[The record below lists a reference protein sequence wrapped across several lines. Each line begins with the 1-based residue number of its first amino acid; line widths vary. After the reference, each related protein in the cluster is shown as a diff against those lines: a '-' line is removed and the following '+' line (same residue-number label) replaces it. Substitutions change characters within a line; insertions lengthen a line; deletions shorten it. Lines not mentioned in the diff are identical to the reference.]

1 MITNNSGVVMQV
13 LGLDAVFE
21 CTAVSEPVH
30 ISRWLF
36 GNVELTNSEKYF
48 IQVWQLVDTKNIAL
62 LSWKS
67 IYTLSWKSIINL

>member
-48 IQVWQLVDTKNIAL
+48 IQV
-62 LSWKS
+62 
-67 IYTLSWKSIINL
+67 